1 MTPHLLKI
9 NPFSLLPW
17 RQKLARN
24 RSDRSAMW
32 IPHYAG
38 HCPQP
43 YLELPFRNT
52 TLMSTLF
59 HFNSCPAEP
68 HLCHVLTQLRPV
80 PAPPGARGGL
90 ARRSRGFPSDV
101 TMPSFNATC
110 VAACVLVEP
119 CWSAQ
124 AQHLMGI
131 TPAKTASSLHSIRF
145 DLFDLFAKNGNN
157 GRMVWLSLN
166 DPTPSFFE

>member
-52 TLMSTLF
+52 TLTSSLF

-131 TPAKTASSLHSIRF
+131 TPTKTASLLH
-145 DLFDLFAKNGNN
+145 LFDLI
-157 GRMVWLSLN
+157 RSLC
-166 DPTPSFFE
+166 SLR